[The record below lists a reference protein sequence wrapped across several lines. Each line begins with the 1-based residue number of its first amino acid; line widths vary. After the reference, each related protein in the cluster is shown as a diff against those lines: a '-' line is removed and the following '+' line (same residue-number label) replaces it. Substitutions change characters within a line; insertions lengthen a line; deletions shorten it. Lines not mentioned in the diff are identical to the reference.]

1 MCIILYLI
9 YFLELILICPS
20 LGNDHIGVMTTQSI
34 LNFFIMV
41 FFLFNCIV
49 NILYCLFKSRKHW
62 FDYTAVGL
70 LFAVIIFIPV
80 NNFMV
85 EKKKEARRSIKVE
98 RQLSDINADRV
109 MKVNLNISHKK
120 MIND

>member
-9 YFLELILICPS
+9 YFIEITLICPS

-41 FFLFNCIV
+41 FFFFNCIV
-49 NILYCLFKSRKHW
+49 NILYCLFKSNKNW

-70 LFAVIIFIPV
+70 LFAVITFIPV

-85 EKKKEARRSIKVE
+85 EKKKEASRSIRVE

-109 MKVNLNISHKK
+109 VKINLNISHNN
-120 MIND
+120 MINK

>member
-1 MCIILYLI
+1 
-9 YFLELILICPS
+9 
-20 LGNDHIGVMTTQSI
+20 MTVQSI

-85 EKKKEARRSIKVE
+85 EKTKEARQSIRVE
-98 RQLSDINADRV
+98 RQLSDINANRV
-109 MKVNLNISHKK
+109 VKINLNISHKK
-120 MIND
+120 MINN

>member
-9 YFLELILICPS
+9 YFLELTLICPS
-20 LGNDHIGVMTTQSI
+20 LGNDHSGVMTVQSI
-34 LNFFIMV
+34 LNFFIVV

-62 FDYTAVGL
+62 FDYLAVGL
-70 LFAVIIFIPV
+70 LYAVIIFIPV

-85 EKKKEARRSIKVE
+85 EKTKEARQSHWFERQLSYIKVE
-98 RQLSDINADRV
+98 RVEKI
-109 MKVNLNISHKK
+109 NLNILQK
-120 MIND
+120 

>member
-9 YFLELILICPS
+9 YFIELTLICPS

-41 FFLFNCIV
+41 FFFFNCIV
-49 NILYCLFKSRKHW
+49 NILYCLFKSNKNW

-70 LFAVIIFIPV
+70 LFAVITFIPV

-85 EKKKEARRSIKVE
+85 EKKKEASRSIRVE

-109 MKVNLNISHKK
+109 VKINLNISHNN
-120 MIND
+120 MINK

>member
-9 YFLELILICPS
+9 YFLELTLIYPS
-20 LGNDHIGVMTTQSI
+20 LGNDHSGVMTVQSI

-85 EKKKEARRSIKVE
+85 EKTKEARRSHRVE
-98 RQLSDINADRV
+98 RQLNDINAERV
-109 MKVNLNISHKK
+109 EKINLNILQK
-120 MIND
+120 

>member
-9 YFLELILICPS
+9 YFIELTLICPS

-41 FFLFNCIV
+41 FFFFNCIV
-49 NILYCLFKSRKHW
+49 NILYCLFKSNKNW

-70 LFAVIIFIPV
+70 LFAVITFIPV

-85 EKKKEARRSIKVE
+85 EKKKEASRSIRVE
-98 RQLSDINADRV
+98 RQLSDINVD
-109 MKVNLNISHKK
+109 KVVKINLNISHNN
-120 MIND
+120 MINK

>member
-49 NILYCLFKSRKHW
+49 NILYWLFKSHKHW

-109 MKVNLNISHKK
+109 VKVNLNISHKK

>member
-9 YFLELILICPS
+9 YFIELTLICPS

-41 FFLFNCIV
+41 FFFFNCIV
-49 NILYCLFKSRKHW
+49 NILYCLFKSNKNW

-70 LFAVIIFIPV
+70 LFAVITFIPV

-85 EKKKEARRSIKVE
+85 EKKKEASRSIRVE

-109 MKVNLNISHKK
+109 VKINLNISHKK
-120 MIND
+120 ND